1 MTLTE
6 YLRSQRTLSASE
18 VAQIEHRHDI
28 ERGEYAPP
36 SGIVHHTYGESRP
49 DHV

>member
-6 YLRSQRTLSASE
+6 YLRSQRILSAE
-18 VAQIEHRHDI
+18 QVDEAEHRHDV

-36 SGIVHHTYGESRP
+36 SSTVHHTYGESRQA
-49 DHV
+49 